1 MSEVRDPLVTVYVT
15 NYNYERFIEQAVES
29 VLAQSMQD
37 FELII
42 IDDGSTDGSRSVI
55 ERYENRSK
63 IRIVLQDNKGLNRTA
78 NIALRAARGKYIMR
92 LDADDYLDLQA
103 LLVLSSVLEAD
114 PALGLVFP
122 DYYYVDADGC
132 ILGQERRHDF
142 SSDVSLLD
150 EPAHGACTLIRK
162 AFLIGIG
169 GYSEE
174 YRCQDGYDLWLRFT
188 EKHAVRNVNL
198 PLFYYRRHGTNL
210 TTNNQLVLKTRAK
223 IKRDHARRSRK
234 PDIHAIGVLAVR
246 GQRIDPGSLALE
258 NLDGKALIDWTID
271 AALAAEGLKSL
282 VVSTPDEHILEHVA
296 GRYGSR
302 VLLHERPATLAR
314 EGVALHETIDH
325 LLSVCSL
332 NIAPDAIMLLSD
344 ETPFRTA
351 THIDEA
357 ISTMRIFDVDAVI
370 PILPESDLFYRH
382 NGAGL
387 ESIGHSEQH
396 QGMRLERNYIYR
408 KLSGMTLTKTAF
420 FRRERKEVGGVI
432 GQINYDMRSAFSV
445 RTAMELDMA
454 NFMISRERALRK

>member
-1 MSEVRDPLVTVYVT
+1 MSEVRDPLITVYVA
-15 NYNYERFIEQAVES
+15 NHNYERFVEQAVES

-42 IDDGSTDGSRSVI
+42 IDDGSTDRSRSVI
-55 ERYENRSK
+55 ERYENHLK
-63 IRIVLQDNKGLNRTA
+63 VRIVLQDNKGLNRTA
-78 NIALRAARGKYIMR
+78 NIALRLARGKYIMR
-92 LDADDYLDLQA
+92 LDADDYLDPQA
-103 LLVLSSVLEAD
+103 LLVMSSALEAD

-122 DYYYVDADGC
+122 DYYYVDTEGVV
-132 ILGQERRHDF
+132 LGQERRHDF
-142 SSDVSLLD
+142 SLDVSLLD
-150 EPAHGACTLIRK
+150 QPAHGACTMIRK

-174 YRCQDGYDLWLRFT
+174 YRCQDGYDLWLRLT
-188 EKHAVRNVNL
+188 EKHAVKNFNL

-210 TTNNQLVLKTRAK
+210 TTNNQLILETRAK
-223 IKRDHARRSRK
+223 IKGAHAKRSRK
-234 PDIHAIGVLAVR
+234 PDINVLGVLAVR

-258 NLDGKALIDWTID
+258 NLDEKALIDWTID
-271 AALAAEGLKSL
+271 AALAAEGLKFL
-282 VVSTPDEHILEHVA
+282 VVSTPDERISQHVA
-296 GRYGSR
+296 RRYGPR

-325 LLSVCSL
+325 LLSVCPL
-332 NIAPDAIMLLSD
+332 DIAPDAIMLLSD

-370 PILPESDLFYRH
+370 PIVPETDLFYYH

-396 QGMRLERNYIYR
+396 QGMRFERNYIYR
-408 KLSGMTLTKTAF
+408 KLPGMTLTNTDF
-420 FRRERKEVGGVI
+420 FRREGKEVGGVVGHI
-432 GQINYDMRSAFSV
+432 TYDMRSAFCV
-445 RTAMELDMA
+445 RTAMELDVA
-454 NFMISRERALRK
+454 DFMVSRERKLRK